1 MKLIDVEPLYE
12 KLMNFNVETTVN
24 TSDTVEGLGIT
35 MDEVMQHNV
44 EKLLRRYPNGFES
57 EKSINREE

>member
-1 MKLIDVEPLYE
+1 MRLIDVEPLYE